1 MPSQKFFGLAKE
13 GWSLVALCE
22 EGLSLIGRHIFE
34 HGAIQPCESGTGG
47 ESPRARIHHETARQ
61 TRAFAEEVRDPE
73 TRRLLRALADR
84 YDQMAVPV
92 RRRPQF
98 NIEK

>member
-34 HGAIQPCESGTGG
+34 HGAVRPCESGTAC
-47 ESPRARIHHETARQ
+47 ESPSARIYHETARQ

-98 NIEK
+98 DIEK